1 MQSRELESNVHQLPD
16 RSENSG
22 QSTSQQPSP
31 HQGRDRVEAVVEAEE
46 GTQGNLAS
54 NDSNG
59 WTHETT
65 ENVSWNWQENPSTA
79 RSLETTGFVGSAE
92 HHFPEN
98 QEVWREDASR
108 EAAETWSEGPSD
120 PPRMRRPV
128 PLRRISRFHPPD
140 DDNVYSMELRELLS
154 R

>member
-1 MQSRELESNVHQLPD
+1 MQSSELESNVHQLPD

-22 QSTSQQPSP
+22 QSMNQQPSP
-31 HQGRDRVEAVVEAEE
+31 IQGRDRVEAVVESEE
-46 GTQGNLAS
+46 GIQHNLAS
-54 NDSNG
+54 TDSNV

-65 ENVSWNWQENPSTA
+65 ENVSGNWQENPSTT
-79 RSLETTGFVGSAE
+79 RSLETTAYVRRTE
-92 HHFPEN
+92 HRFPEN
-98 QEVWREDASR
+98 REVWHEDASR
-108 EAAETWSEGPSD
+108 EAAETWSAGPSD

-128 PLRRISRFHPPD
+128 PLRRVSRFHPPD